1 MRWRIS
7 SFVDLVQFPFQDVH
21 LESEHN
27 LLICMA
33 QISTR
38 PYYYKTADISRWLVS
53 RNSSSPYPP
62 SYINVINDVQNL
74 PTHFISPN
82 SESYPYLFLNIFLHL
97 RVIIFVI
104 FFSFFFYNQALKL
117 FSSNDKKLFFSNLSR
132 IEWIIHHGNLNIPT
146 KYLILLAITFNPR
159 PAIYSPHVR

>member
-82 SESYPYLFLNIFLHL
+82 FESYPYLFLNISFPYLCVSLTMIKIISQFLHFHNFL
-97 RVIIFVI
+97 WYYYLPSIC
-104 FFSFFFYNQALKL
+104 SFH
-117 FSSNDKKLFFSNLSR
+117 LS
-132 IEWIIHHGNLNIPT
+132 
-146 KYLILLAITFNPR
+146 FD
-159 PAIYSPHVR
+159 

>member
-74 PTHFISPN
+74 PTHIISPN
-82 SESYPYLFLNIFLHL
+82 FESYPYLFLNIFLRL

-104 FFSFFFYNQALKL
+104 FFFFFLQ
-117 FSSNDKKLFFSNLSR
+117 SSFKAFFFKR
-132 IEWIIHHGNLNIPT
+132 QKIIFL
-146 KYLILLAITFNPR
+146 
-159 PAIYSPHVR
+159 